1 MAIAIQPYSADL
13 IPAVKGFNQRLV
25 AGGVAPE
32 FHFPEN
38 NIPHWL
44 PKLEGR
50 RIHQEYYLAVDGD
63 CVRGGFILKYQDFF
77 FHGKPQPVVY
87 YHLPISE
94 GIVNKAYAGVGVHML
109 RSALKLQ
116 PMLFALGMGGFDRPL
131 PQMLKAMGW
140 SLCAVPF
147 YFRVNHP
154 AKFLRGI
161 APLRETKSRR
171 LLLDLAAVTGVGW
184 AGIRLIN
191 SRRTSSPE
199 RGLFVEQ
206 VEGFT
211 ERDNDLWKQCRERY
225 KLIADRACAAL
236 NVLYPRSKNFLCIR
250 INRASGFIG
259 WAVLL
264 DTQMRD
270 NKYFGNMRLGSIV
283 DCLALPENALAVMQA
298 ATQFLEQRGVDLIIS
313 NQSHHAWGGALKSS
327 GFLETRSNFIFGAS
341 RPLAELLSP
350 FQNNQNQ
357 VFLNRGDGDGP
368 VNL

>member
-1 MAIAIQPYSADL
+1 
-13 IPAVKGFNQRLV
+13 
-25 AGGVAPE
+25 
-32 FHFPEN
+32 
-38 NIPHWL
+38 
-44 PKLEGR
+44 
-50 RIHQEYYLAVDGD
+50 
-63 CVRGGFILKYQDFF
+63 
-77 FHGKPQPVVY
+77 
-87 YHLPISE
+87 
-94 GIVNKAYAGVGVHML
+94 
-109 RSALKLQ
+109 
-116 PMLFALGMGGFDRPL
+116 MGGFDRPL

-140 SLCAVPF
+140 NLCAVPF

-154 AKFLRGI
+154 AKFLREIG
-161 APLRETKSRR
+161 PLRESRSRR
-171 LLLDLAAVTGVGW
+171 LFATLAAVTGVGW
-184 AGIRLIN
+184 AGIKLIN
-191 SRRTSSPE
+191 SLRTSSPQRE
-199 RGLFVEQ
+199 LFVEQ

-225 KLIADRACAAL
+225 KLIADRGCAAL
-236 NVLYPRSKNFLCIR
+236 NVLYPWSKNFLCIK
-250 INRASGFIG
+250 ISRASGFIG

-341 RPLAELLSP
+341 KPLAELLSP

>member
-1 MAIAIQPYSADL
+1 MAIAIQSYSADL
-13 IPAVKGFNQRLV
+13 IPAVKAFNRRLA
-25 AGGVAPE
+25 AGGIAPE

-38 NIPHWL
+38 NTPHWL
-44 PKLEGR
+44 PKLEGH
-50 RIHQEYYLAVDGD
+50 RIYQEYYLAVDGD

-77 FHGKPQPVVY
+77 SHGKPQPLVY
-87 YHLPISE
+87 YHLPVSE
-94 GIVNKAYAGVGVHML
+94 GIINKAYAGVGAHML

-154 AKFLRGI
+154 AKFLREIG
-161 APLRETKSRR
+161 PLRETRSRR
-171 LLLDLAAVTGVGW
+171 LLAALAAVTGAGW
-184 AGIRLIN
+184 ATIKLVN
-191 SRRTSSPE
+191 SFCTSSSEP
-199 RGLFVEQ
+199 GLFIEQ
-206 VEGFT
+206 AEGFA
-211 ERDNDLWKQCRERY
+211 ERDNDLWQQCHERY
-225 KLIADRACAAL
+225 KLIADRACATV
-236 NVLYPRSKNFLCIR
+236 NVLYPRSKNFLR
-250 INRASGFIG
+250 IKISRASGFIG

-264 DTQMRD
+264 DTQMRN
-270 NKYFGNMRLGSIV
+270 NKYFGNVRLGSIV

-298 ATQFLEQRGVDLIIS
+298 ATQFLEQRGVDLVIS

-341 RPLAELLSP
+341 KPLAELLSP

>member
-131 PQMLKAMGW
+131 PQMLKD
-140 SLCAVPF
+140 LCV
-147 YFRVNHP
+147 
-154 AKFLRGI
+154 KLRAG
-161 APLRETKSRR
+161 ACSPPWLQLLAWDRRE
-171 LLLDLAAVTGVGW
+171 
-184 AGIRLIN
+184 
-191 SRRTSSPE
+191 
-199 RGLFVEQ
+199 
-206 VEGFT
+206 
-211 ERDNDLWKQCRERY
+211 
-225 KLIADRACAAL
+225 L
-236 NVLYPRSKNFLCIR
+236 N
-250 INRASGFIG
+250 
-259 WAVLL
+259 
-264 DTQMRD
+264 
-270 NKYFGNMRLGSIV
+270 
-283 DCLALPENALAVMQA
+283 
-298 ATQFLEQRGVDLIIS
+298 
-313 NQSHHAWGGALKSS
+313 
-327 GFLETRSNFIFGAS
+327 
-341 RPLAELLSP
+341 
-350 FQNNQNQ
+350 
-357 VFLNRGDGDGP
+357 
-368 VNL
+368 

>member
-1 MAIAIQPYSADL
+1 
-13 IPAVKGFNQRLV
+13 
-25 AGGVAPE
+25 
-32 FHFPEN
+32 
-38 NIPHWL
+38 
-44 PKLEGR
+44 
-50 RIHQEYYLAVDGD
+50 
-63 CVRGGFILKYQDFF
+63 
-77 FHGKPQPVVY
+77 
-87 YHLPISE
+87 
-94 GIVNKAYAGVGVHML
+94 VHML

-184 AGIRLIN
+184 AGIKLIN
-191 SRRTSSPE
+191 SLRTSSPE

-341 RPLAELLSP
+341 KPLAELLSP